1 MNKSSIHFRLT
12 AWYAGLLTLVYVLF
26 AVLLMQ
32 RLQSYLEANVLDTQ
46 ARRARQ
52 IASTLVAQLTPS
64 AEPTLVT
71 EVKALYSPELS
82 DRFIRITRANGSMLY
97 RSGEPSDR
105 SFTPDEVPPLTRV
118 ASKQELRRRQA
129 LPDGRALLIA
139 SLHAPSSAGDTYTVE
154 VGTSTAPGAAL
165 LRRFLWLTALG
176 LPVMIVV
183 AVSGGYV
190 LVKRA
195 LAPVERIASKA
206 ERITHHNLAE
216 RLPVARSGDELERLA
231 ISLNHMIS
239 RLDDA
244 FQQSKRFVADA
255 SHELRTPLTV
265 LRSELESL
273 AHSPPAVAEQYERLG
288 SLLAP
293 VERLSKTVERL
304 FALSRLDAGEA
315 QTEWIDIDLGELV
328 ASTAEQMLL
337 LAADKGI
344 NVTCEAPGRVTIRGD
359 RSRLK
364 QVVVNL
370 LDNAIKYTPAQGAV
384 HLRVTVADA
393 HVVLSVEDS
402 GIGIPAE
409 ALPHVFERFYRVDA
423 TRSDETGGAG
433 LGLAIVKTICDAHGA
448 AVRVVSALG
457 RGSAFHVTFP
467 L

>member
-1 MNKSSIHFRLT
+1 LNTSSIRFRLT

-26 AVLLMQ
+26 AALLMQ
-32 RLQSYLEANVLDTQ
+32 SVQSYLEANVLDTQ

-52 IASTLVAQLTPS
+52 IAA
-64 AEPTLVT
+64 TLVT
-71 EVKALYSPELS
+71 PLAPEAEATLGAQVKALYSPELS
-82 DRFIRITRANGSMLY
+82 DRFIRVTGADSSVLY
-97 RSGEPSDR
+97 RSGEPSDH
-105 SFTPDEVPPLTRV
+105 SFVPADVPPAPSTW
-118 ASKQELRRRQA
+118 AQELRRKQA
-129 LPDGRALLIA
+129 LPDGRALLVA
-139 SLHAPSSAGDTYTVE
+139 AVHGGRDATYTVE
-154 VGTSTAPGAAL
+154 VGVSTASIGAL
-165 LRRFLWLTALG
+165 LRQLLWLTALG
-176 LPVMIVV
+176 LPVIVVV
-183 AVSGGYV
+183 AVSGGYL
-190 LVKRA
+190 LVKRT

-206 ERITHHNLAE
+206 ELITHHNLAE
-216 RLPVARSGDELERLA
+216 RLPVVRTGDELERLA

-273 AHSPPAVAEQYERLG
+273 AHHPPPASDPYERLG
-288 SLLAP
+288 SLLQP

-315 QTEWIDIDLGELV
+315 QTEWVEIDLGELV

-344 NVTCEAPGRVTIRGD
+344 TVTCEAHGHVMVSGD

-370 LDNAIKYTPAQGAV
+370 LDNAIKYTPAHGAV
-384 HLRVTVADA
+384 HLRVAA
-393 HVVLSVEDS
+393 AEGRVVLSVEDS
-402 GIGIPAE
+402 GVGIPAE
-409 ALPHVFERFYRVDA
+409 ALPHVFERFYRVDT
-423 TRSDETGGAG
+423 TRSDATGGAG

-448 AVRVVSALG
+448 AVRVASALG
-457 RGSAFHVTFP
+457 RGSSFHVTFP
-467 L
+467 R

>member
-1 MNKSSIHFRLT
+1 MNTSSIRFRLT

-26 AVLLMQ
+26 AALLMQ
-32 RLQSYLEANVLDTQ
+32 SVQSYLEANVLDTQ

-52 IASTLVAQLTPS
+52 IASTLVTPLAPEAEATLGAQ
-64 AEPTLVT
+64 
-71 EVKALYSPELS
+71 VKALYSPELS
-82 DRFIRITRANGSMLY
+82 DRFIRVTRADGSALY
-97 RSGEPSDR
+97 RSGEPSDH
-105 SFTPDEVPPLTRV
+105 SFVPAEVPP
-118 ASKQELRRRQA
+118 ASATWARELRRKQA
-129 LPDGRALLIA
+129 LPDGRALLVA
-139 SLHAPSSAGDTYTVE
+139 AVHAGRDATYTVE
-154 VGTSTAPGAAL
+154 VGVSTASIGAL
-165 LRRFLWLTALG
+165 LRQLLWLTALG
-176 LPVMIVV
+176 LPVIVVV
-183 AVSGGYV
+183 AVSGGYL
-190 LVKRA
+190 LVKRT

-206 ERITHHNLAE
+206 ELITHHNLAE
-216 RLPVARSGDELERLA
+216 RLPVVRTGDELERLA

-273 AHSPPAVAEQYERLG
+273 AHHPPPASDPYERLG
-288 SLLAP
+288 SLLQP

-315 QTEWIDIDLGELV
+315 QTEWVEIDLGELV

-344 NVTCEAPGRVTIRGD
+344 TVTCEAHGHVMVSGD

-370 LDNAIKYTPAQGAV
+370 LDNAIKYTPAHGAV
-384 HLRVTVADA
+384 HLRVAA
-393 HVVLSVEDS
+393 AEGRVVLSVEDS
-402 GIGIPAE
+402 GVGIPAE
-409 ALPHVFERFYRVDA
+409 ALPHVFERFYRVDT
-423 TRSDETGGAG
+423 TRSDATGGAG

-448 AVRVVSALG
+448 AVRVASALG
-457 RGSAFHVTFP
+457 RGSSFHVTFP
-467 L
+467 R

>member
-1 MNKSSIHFRLT
+1 MNTSSIRFRLT

-26 AVLLMQ
+26 GALLMQ
-32 RLQSYLEANVLDTQ
+32 SVQSYLEANVLDTQ

-52 IASTLVAQLTPS
+52 IASTLVAALAPT
-64 AEPTLVT
+64 AESTLVA

-82 DRFIRITRANGSMLY
+82 DRFIRITRSNGSMLY

-105 SFTPDEVPPLTRV
+105 SFIPAEVPPAPATF
-118 ASKQELRRRQA
+118 SKELRRKQS
-129 LPDGRALLIA
+129 LPDGRGVLVAA
-139 SLHAPSSAGDTYTVE
+139 VHAGGGAAYTVE
-154 VGTSTAPGAAL
+154 VGVSTTSITAL
-165 LRRFLWLTALG
+165 LRQLLWLMALG
-176 LPVMIVV
+176 LPVMIAV
-183 AVSGGYV
+183 AVSGGYL
-190 LVKRA
+190 LVKRT
-195 LAPVERIASKA
+195 LAPVERIANKA
-206 ERITHHNLAE
+206 ELITHHNLAE
-216 RLPVARSGDELERLA
+216 RLPVARTGDELERLA

-273 AHSPPAVAEQYERLG
+273 ARNPSTASDPYERLG
-288 SLLAP
+288 SLLQP

-315 QTEWIDIDLGELV
+315 QTEWVEIDLGELV
-328 ASTAEQMLL
+328 ASTADQMLL

-344 NVTCEAPGRVTIRGD
+344 AVTCEAQGRVLVRGD

-370 LDNAIKYTPAQGAV
+370 LDNAIKYTPAHGAV
-384 HLRVTVADA
+384 HLRVTAVEGR
-393 HVVLSVEDS
+393 VVLSVEDS
-402 GIGIPAE
+402 GVGIPAE
-409 ALPHVFERFYRVDA
+409 ALPHVFDRFYRVDT
-423 TRSDETGGAG
+423 TRSDDTGGAG

-448 AVRVVSALG
+448 AVRVASALG
-457 RGSAFHVTFP
+457 RGSSFHVTFSR
-467 L
+467 

>member
-1 MNKSSIHFRLT
+1 MNTSSIRFRLT
-12 AWYAGLLTLVYVLF
+12 AWYAGLLSLVYVLCG
-26 AVLLMQ
+26 ALLMQ
-32 RLQSYLEANVLDTQ
+32 SVQSYLEANVLDTQ

-52 IASTLVAQLTPS
+52 IASTLVTSLAPA
-64 AEPTLVT
+64 AEATLVA

-82 DRFIRITRANGSMLY
+82 DRFIRITRADGSLLY
-97 RSGEPSDR
+97 RSGEPSDH
-105 SFTPDEVPPLTRV
+105 SFVPAEVPPAPAAFSKELR
-118 ASKQELRRRQA
+118 SKQST
-129 LPDGRALLIA
+129 PDGRAVLVAAVHAGGGA
-139 SLHAPSSAGDTYTVE
+139 SYTVE
-154 VGTSTAPGAAL
+154 VGVSTASITAFL
-165 LRRFLWLTALG
+165 HQLLWLMAFG
-176 LPVMIVV
+176 LPVIIAV
-183 AVSGGYV
+183 AVSGGYL
-190 LVKRA
+190 LVKRT

-206 ERITHHNLAE
+206 ELITHHNLAE
-216 RLPVARSGDELERLA
+216 RLPVARTGDELERLA

-273 AHSPPAVAEQYERLG
+273 ARNPLTASDPYERLG
-288 SLLAP
+288 SLLQP

-315 QTEWIDIDLGELV
+315 QTEWVEIDLGELV
-328 ASTAEQMLL
+328 ASTADQMLL

-344 NVTCEAPGRVTIRGD
+344 TVTCEAQGRVLVRGD

-384 HLRVTVADA
+384 HLRVTAVEGR
-393 HVVLSVEDS
+393 VVLSVEDS
-402 GIGIPAE
+402 GVGIPAE
-409 ALPHVFERFYRVDA
+409 ALPHVFDRFYRVDT
-423 TRSDETGGAG
+423 TRSDDTGGAG

-448 AVRVVSALG
+448 AVRVASALG
-457 RGSAFHVTFP
+457 RGSSFHVTFSR
-467 L
+467 

>member
-1 MNKSSIHFRLT
+1 LNMSSIRFRLT
-12 AWYAGLLTLVYVLF
+12 AWYAGLLTVVYVLF
-26 AVLLMQ
+26 AALLLQ
-32 RLQSYLEANVLDTQ
+32 RLQSYLEDNALATQ

-52 IASTLVAQLTPS
+52 IASTLLVRMEPATEPSVVA
-64 AEPTLVT
+64 

-82 DRFIRITRANGSMLY
+82 DRFIRITRADGSVLY

-105 SFTPDEVPPLTRV
+105 SFLPDEVAALPAPVLSQLR
-118 ASKQELRRRQA
+118 SKQR

-139 SLHAPSSAGDTYTVE
+139 AARTSDGGYGRYTIE
-154 VGTSTAPGAAL
+154 VGVSTASIAAL
-165 LRRFLWLTALG
+165 LQRMLWLTAAG
-176 LPVMIVV
+176 LPLIIVV

-190 LVKRA
+190 LVKRT

-206 ERITHHNLAE
+206 ELITHHNLAE
-216 RLPVARSGDELERLA
+216 RLPVARTGDELERLA
-231 ISLNHMIS
+231 TSLNRMII

-273 AHSPPAVAEQYERLG
+273 AQNPLGASDQYERLG
-288 SLLAP
+288 SLLQP

-315 QTEWIDIDLGELV
+315 QTEWIEIDLGELV
-328 ASTAEQMLL
+328 ATTVDQMLL
-337 LAADKGI
+337 LAADKAI
-344 NVTCEAPGRVTIRGD
+344 TVTCEARERMVINGD

-370 LDNAIKYTPAQGAV
+370 LDNAIKYTPANGAV
-384 HLRVTVADA
+384 HLRVTALEGQ
-393 HVVLSVEDS
+393 VVLTVDDN
-402 GIGIPAE
+402 GIGIPAA

-423 TRSDETGGAG
+423 TRSDDTGGAG

-448 AVRVVSALG
+448 AVRVMSEIG
-457 RGSAFHVTFP
+457 RGSSFHVTFP
-467 L
+467 R